1 MSIKFGIYELPRDEL
16 GLVDIDLE
24 GDSTPVGWNPSRLH
38 QGYRELVRRSSVE
51 DKMIDYVE
59 DLIQEII
66 DENFPG
72 ATIGPIQPTSE
83 ITFFEGRS
91 GLYN

>member
-1 MSIKFGIYELPRDEL
+1 
-16 GLVDIDLE
+16 
-24 GDSTPVGWNPSRLH
+24 
-38 QGYRELVRRSSVE
+38 
-51 DKMIDYVE
+51 MIDYVE

-83 ITFFEGRS
+83 ITFFAREEAACTINPDIDSVDEELDRTTIHS
-91 GLYN
+91 ILPSVCDLHYL